1 METQDLPPLKFDTR
15 IRYHIAKTCPCGK
28 SNRDGKFVPY
38 VGHDDKGYC
47 HSCDKTYLP
56 EVDRTP
62 VSSFQT
68 LRERKPETP
77 PSYIKPEVLKAS
89 LKAYESNKLVQFLI
103 QKFGTET
110 VEKTISKYLVG
121 TTRNG
126 DAIFWQV
133 DAKGHIR
140 TGHIMKYDLTGHR
153 LKDDPTTW
161 AHTEMRLKD
170 YKVKQC
176 LYGEHLLRGNTLPT
190 AVVESEKTAIIS
202 SIYFPD
208 YVWVASAGAS
218 GLSIEKMRVLQGRK
232 VILFPD
238 IQGFAQWQKRAKE
251 LSPMLDIKVSDL
263 LERKAT
269 QGERS
274 SKLDIADYLLRFQVE
289 DFIKPENAALEV
301 LPKPT
306 EPYYETLSDGKQI
319 LMHPAGFPLSWDVPM
334 NSLTEKLIHRLGCE
348 FHNEQHTGRPWDEVA
363 GKPLFMPYLTIEQF
377 RANNWRHP
385 PCNTGEDYANYI
397 KNFKSKKHEAT
408 N

>member
-1 METQDLPPLKFDTR
+1 METQDLPSLKFDTR
-15 IRYHIAKTCPCGK
+15 VRYHIAKTCPCGK
-28 SNRDGKFVPY
+28 SNRDGKFAPY

-47 HSCDKTYLP
+47 HSCDKTFLP
-56 EVDRTP
+56 EIERAP

-68 LRERKPETP
+68 LRERKRETP

-89 LKAYESNKLVQFLI
+89 LKAYESNNLVQFLI
-103 QKFGTET
+103 QKFGAET

-170 YKVKQC
+170 YKAKQC
-176 LYGEHLLRGNTLPT
+176 LYGEHLLRGNTMPA

-208 YVWVASAGAS
+208 YVWVASAGAG

-238 IQGFAQWQKRAKE
+238 IQGFALWQKKVEE
-251 LSPMLDIKVSDL
+251 LSPMLDIKVSDI

-269 QGERS
+269 KEERTG
-274 SKLDIADYLLRFQVE
+274 KLDIADYLLKFKVE
-289 DFIKPENAALEV
+289 DFAQPISTVQTTVPPMAA
-301 LPKPT
+301 T
-306 EPYYETLSDGKQI
+306 EQPAQPQYDTFLGEQI
-319 LMHPAGFPLSWDVPM
+319 EMHPAGFPLSWDVPM
-334 NSLTEKLIHRLGCE
+334 NSLTEKLIHRLGLE
-348 FHNEQHTGRPWDEVA
+348 FHNEQHTTIPWDDLA
-363 GKPLFMPYLTIEQF
+363 GKPLCMPMLTVEQY
-377 RANNWRHP
+377 RQNGW
-385 PCNTGEDYANYI
+385 
-397 KNFKSKKHEAT
+397 KS